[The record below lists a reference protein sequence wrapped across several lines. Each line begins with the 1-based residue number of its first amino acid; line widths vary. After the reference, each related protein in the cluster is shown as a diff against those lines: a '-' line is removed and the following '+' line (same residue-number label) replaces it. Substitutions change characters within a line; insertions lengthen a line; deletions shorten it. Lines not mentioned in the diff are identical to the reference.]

1 MGKRVLSLLIS
12 TMLVSTL
19 VTGCGT
25 KIPTPDELLK
35 NAWGTDEVESVDM
48 DLVLDLGAEVD
59 MSELTGED
67 ASMNMDITA
76 DINMK
81 SSEDVSYMEG
91 NVGINL
97 FGMSMDEAIKA
108 YTVNDNSEI
117 TTYTYNTEND
127 CWYKSEGESNSLI
140 DTDSVTTLDTTMF
153 SNLTMDEVT
162 KDSMEYVLRGSVDFA
177 DLSNKLGMTT
187 EDLFEGVNTN
197 GVNMDEFKFDT
208 VLTFDK
214 ETKLMKSMD
223 FDINTDS
230 IEMEEGIEFTK
241 FKMTLKINK
250 INGVDISVPS
260 DIIENAVEELETG
273 LDVPMNGEFT
283 EEIEEESTSE
293 PSTETSTLAQY
304 VLGVDYAYEDDV
316 KEVLN
321 LYYSTAPSDEV
332 IWSFLTFFNNY
343 TAEELC
349 EYMELYDYW
358 SLEDKIS
365 LGILIDIG
373 ALDLDSVQAYGV
385 DIVEMQSIITEYVET
400 LK

>member
-12 TMLVSTL
+12 AMLVSTL

-25 KIPTPDELLK
+25 KTPTPDELLQ

-48 DLVLDLGAEVD
+48 DLVLDLGAKVD

-117 TTYTYNTEND
+117 TTYTYNAEND

-153 SNLTMDEVT
+153 SNFTMDEVT

-230 IEMEEGIEFTK
+230 IEMEEGTEFTK

-250 INGVDISVPS
+250 INGVDIDIPS
-260 DIIENAVEELETG
+260 DIIENAVDELETG

-283 EEIEEESTSE
+283 EEAEEESTSE
-293 PSTETSTLAQY
+293 SSTESATLAQY

-332 IWSFLTFFNNY
+332 MWSFLTFFNNY